1 MNELTLEMA
10 LKGTEEESFVKMVKL
25 EMQDI
30 KKTFV
35 KIGFRLYEAN
45 NLKYY
50 EKLGYNSI
58 EELAENEFELK
69 RSSTYN
75 LIAIAKHFCNGMF
88 LDDNYKN
95 YSYSQLIIMVKM
107 LTYLSAPYRRC
118 NENYTVA
125 QFNEYYSYLKKGGV
139 NSMTSYFEEQNL
151 IEAEKQT
158 QEPIQSIYLL
168 KEEKND
174 EIPKEETNLKEK
186 LVNYFKTF
194 KTIFDPDDKGLGV
207 RVLPTTLTNDV
218 IDIFNETKQEKSK
231 RLDCNDRVYL
241 LYSEMEDG
249 RTGLY
254 TAYNKPD
261 IEKAIKNYKKKGINF
276 WVKEYE
282 FIEEKTY
289 NKGENK

>member
-1 MNELTLEMA
+1 MEMTLDLA
-10 LKGTEEESFVKMVKL
+10 LKGTQEESFIKMVKL
-25 EMQDI
+25 ELQDI
-30 KKTFV
+30 KKSFV

-107 LTYLSAPYRRC
+107 LTYLSEPYRRC

-139 NSMTSYFEEQNL
+139 NSMTFYFEEQNL
-151 IEAEKQT
+151 IEEEKQA
-158 QEPIQSIYLL
+158 QEPIKSICLS
-168 KEEKND
+168 KEETNA

-186 LVNYFKTF
+186 LVNYFNTF
-194 KTIFDPDDKGLGV
+194 KTIFDPDNKGLGV

-261 IEKAIKNYKKKGINF
+261 IEKSIKNYKKKGINF